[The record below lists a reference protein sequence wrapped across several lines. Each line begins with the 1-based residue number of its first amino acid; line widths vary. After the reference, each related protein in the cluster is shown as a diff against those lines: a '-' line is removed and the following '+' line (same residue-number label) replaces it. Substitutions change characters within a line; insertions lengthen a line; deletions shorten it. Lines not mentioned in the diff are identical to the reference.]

1 MKDEFQEQ
9 DIIYGRNS
17 VREALK
23 KGREIESLYVLE
35 GERQGSMGEIL
46 KLAKREHVLVR
57 EVAHQKLD
65 SLVRPYGYE
74 GKPANHQGVV
84 ARVTSYTFREVEDI
98 LAYARQKNQPPFI
111 VALDGVK
118 DPHNFGA
125 IIRSAEVLG
134 AHGVIIAKRRNA
146 PLSAAAMKAACG
158 ACEYLPVAKV
168 TNLNQTLEILKE
180 QGIFVASAVMGGTEI
195 SKVNL
200 KGAMCIVI
208 GGEDEGVSQNIVKNS
223 DFQVGIP
230 MMGNINSLNAS
241 CAAAVIIYEKIRQDR
256 EGK

>member
-1 MKDEFQEQ
+1 MKEEFQE

-23 KGREIESLYVLE
+23 KGREIETLYVIA
-35 GERQGSMGEIL
+35 GERQGSIGEIL
-46 KLAKREHVLVR
+46 SLAKKNNVVVKEATR
-57 EVAHQKLD
+57 QKLE

-74 GKPANHQGVV
+74 GKTANHQGVV
-84 ARVTSYTFREVEDI
+84 ARITPYTFREVDDI
-98 LAYARQKNQPPFI
+98 LEYARQKGEAPFI

-134 AHGVIIAKRRNA
+134 AHGIIIAKRRNA

-158 ACEYLPVAKV
+158 ACEYLPIAKV
-168 TNLNQTLEILKE
+168 TNLHQTLESLKK
-180 QGIFVASAVMGGTEI
+180 QGIFIASGVMGGEDI

-208 GGEDEGVSQNIVKNS
+208 GGEDEGVSQNIAKNS

-230 MMGNINSLNAS
+230 MAGNINSLNAS
-241 CAAAVIIYEKIRQDR
+241 CAAAVMIYEKTRQER
-256 EGK
+256 MER